1 MLTQGTHGKD
11 NPRAAPVILLQ
22 VTKAKHMV
30 SKKAAAPCEEK
41 KRKSCRVDRVDKEMR
56 TKLEAL
62 QWQIINAFSLRNC
75 KQAEKK
81 V

>member
-1 MLTQGTHGKD
+1 MLTQGAHGKD
-11 NPRAAPVILLQ
+11 KPRAAPVILLQ
-22 VTKAKHMV
+22 VTKAKRMV

-41 KRKSCRVDRVDKEMR
+41 KRKSCSVDKEMR

>member
-1 MLTQGTHGKD
+1 MLTQGTHRKD
-11 NPRAAPVILLQ
+11 NRRAAPVILLQ

-30 SKKAAAPCEEK
+30 SKKAAAPFEGK
-41 KRKSCRVDRVDKEMR
+41 KKKSCRVDKEMR